1 MSVARPTA
9 TTNVSSAER
18 GVRSALD
25 PSLIFTKWAGA
36 AGVLLA
42 VSGGPDSL
50 ALLLLA
56 AAWSRDGGAP
66 VFAAT
71 VDHELRPEAAD
82 EAAYVGTLCAAQS
95 VPHAVLTWVGPHPK
109 TRIQELARE
118 ARYRLLGDHAR
129 SVGADVL
136 MTAHHADDQ
145 AETILF
151 RLLHGSGV
159 TGLAGIR
166 EETQTDGLALARPL
180 LDWRKYELEQVC
192 TDQGVKF
199 ICDPSNDDPRY
210 ARTKMRRLT
219 ALLEAEGL
227 GPEQWQRF
235 ARRMAGADE
244 VLRRAVAESRG
255 RIGKEMAADQ
265 ARLDFRT
272 LKGAPADVLAA
283 VVDAEIAALLPSS
296 DGIRLERLE
305 RAAQALRAAL
315 EAGLGWKGTLAGAIL
330 NLDRSGWLV
339 IRKEGPRQRGRSPHE
354 GN

>member
-1 MSVARPTA
+1 MPLSANTSVP
-9 TTNVSSAER
+9 SAER
-18 GVRSALD
+18 GVGSALD
-25 PSLIFTKWAGA
+25 PHLIFAKWSGA

-71 VDHELRPEAAD
+71 VDHGFRPEGAD
-82 EAAYVGTLCAAQS
+82 EAAYVASLCAARG
-95 VPHAVLTWVGPHPK
+95 VPHAVLTWAGPHPR

-118 ARYRLLGDHAR
+118 ARYRLLGDHAQ

-159 TGLAGIR
+159 SGLAGIR
-166 EETQTDGLALARPL
+166 EVTRSQGLTLARPL
-180 LDWRKYELEQVC
+180 LDRRKSELEQVC
-192 TDQGVKF
+192 TERGVKF
-199 ICDPSNDDPRY
+199 ICDPSNDNPRY
-210 ARTKMRRLT
+210 ARTQMRRLT

-227 GPEQWQRF
+227 GPEQWRRF

-244 VLRRAVAESRG
+244 VLRRAVADARAKLVTATSEEQV
-255 RIGKEMAADQ
+255 RIDVEA
-265 ARLDFRT
+265 
-272 LKGAPADVLAA
+272 LKGAPVDVLAG
-283 VVDAEIAALLPSS
+283 VIEAEIAAFLPSS
-296 DGIRLERLE
+296 DGMRLDRVE
-305 RAAQALRAAL
+305 RAAQALGKAL
-315 EAGLGWKGTLAGAIL
+315 DAGQVWKGTLAGTIL
-330 NLDRSGWLV
+330 DLDRSSRLT
-339 IRKEGPRQRGRSPHE
+339 IRREGSRRRGRSALN